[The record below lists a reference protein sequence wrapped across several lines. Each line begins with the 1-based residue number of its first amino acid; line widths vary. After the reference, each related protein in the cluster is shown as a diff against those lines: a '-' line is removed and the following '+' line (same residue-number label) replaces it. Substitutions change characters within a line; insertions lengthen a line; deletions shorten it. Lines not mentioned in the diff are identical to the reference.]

1 MWTSVKTEPPKRFNH
16 VLLRGLLHRTNV
28 EGLAVHYEGYLC
40 GDNKTWS
47 DWCGDVDDGVEIT
60 HWMPLPAEP
69 VD

>member
-1 MWTSVKTEPPKRFNH
+1 MWINVNTELPKRFNH
-16 VLLRGLLHRTNV
+16 VLLRGILHGNLV

-40 GDNKTWS
+40 GEKEWS

-60 HWMPLPAEP
+60 HWMPLPDAP